1 MTDNRDW
8 FVKSVDGK
16 VYGPAKISKLVEWA
30 KDGRIEPTGFVS
42 TDRVDWL
49 EACSIDELEMKWL
62 VEVSPGDVFGPFH
75 RELVIN
81 LFKNGTVPETARAYR
96 LHEFP
101 IDQDPPPVE
110 KIVEKE
116 VPVEVEKIVE
126 KEVRVEVP
134 VEVEK
139 IVEKEVPVE
148 VEKIVEKEVRVE
160 VPVEVEKIVEKE
172 VRVEVPVE
180 VEKIVE
186 KEVRVEVPVPVEVEK
201 IVEKKVLVEVPVEKI
216 VEKEVRVEVP
226 VEKIVEKEVRVEV
239 PVEKIVEKEV
249 RVEVPVEV
257 EKIVEKVVEKEV
269 RVEVPVEK
277 IVEKEVRVE
286 VPVEKVVEVLP
297 PPDDSEP
304 EPGEPPPKIADL
316 RFGGLDR
323 ARLAALEKA
332 ARQELMR
339 GRRMGMRGNL
349 FGRR

>member
-1 MTDNRDW
+1 MQDTRDW

-16 VYGPAKISKLVEWA
+16 VYGPAKLSKLVEWA

-42 TDRVDWL
+42 TDRVDWI
-49 EACSIDELEMKWL
+49 EVGAVDALEMKWL

-81 LFKNGTVPETARAYR
+81 LFKNGTVPATARAYR

-116 VPVEVEKIVE
+116 V
-126 KEVRVEVP
+126 RVEVP

-139 IVEKEVPVE
+139 I
-148 VEKIVEKEVRVE
+148 
-160 VPVEVEKIVEKE
+160 
-172 VRVEVPVE
+172 
-180 VEKIVE
+180 
-186 KEVRVEVPVPVEVEK
+186 
-201 IVEKKVLVEVPVEKI
+201 
-216 VEKEVRVEVP
+216 
-226 VEKIVEKEVRVEV
+226 VEV

-257 EKIVEKVVEKEV
+257 EKIVEVPVEKIVEKV
-269 RVEVPVEK
+269 VEVPVEK
-277 IVEKEVRVE
+277 IVEKVVEKEVRVE

-297 PPDDSEP
+297 PPDDSQP
-304 EPGEPPPKIADL
+304 QPGEPPPKIADL

-323 ARLAALEKA
+323 ARLAALERA

-339 GRRMGMRGNL
+339 GRRFGMGKI
-349 FGRR
+349 FGGKSR

>member
-1 MTDNRDW
+1 MQDTRDW

-16 VYGPAKISKLVEWA
+16 VYGPAKLSKLVEWA

-42 TDRVDWL
+42 TDRVDWI
-49 EACSIDELEMKWL
+49 EVGAVDALEMKWL

-81 LFKNGTVPETARAYR
+81 LFKNGTVPATARAYR

-116 VPVEVEKIVE
+116 V
-126 KEVRVEVP
+126 RVEVP
-134 VEVEK
+134 VE
-139 IVEKEVPVE
+139 
-148 VEKIVEKEVRVE
+148 
-160 VPVEVEKIVEKE
+160 
-172 VRVEVPVE
+172 
-180 VEKIVE
+180 
-186 KEVRVEVPVPVEVEK
+186 
-201 IVEKKVLVEVPVEKI
+201 
-216 VEKEVRVEVP
+216 

-257 EKIVEKVVEKEV
+257 EKIVEVPVEKIVEKVVEVPVEKIVEKEV

-277 IVEKEVRVE
+277 IVEKVVEKEVRVE

-297 PPDDSEP
+297 PPDDSQP
-304 EPGEPPPKIADL
+304 QPGEPPPKIADL

-323 ARLAALEKA
+323 ARLAALERA

-339 GRRMGMRGNL
+339 GRRFGMGKI
-349 FGRR
+349 FGGKSR

>member
-75 RELVIN
+75 RELVIS
-81 LFKNGTVPETARAYR
+81 LFKNGTVPATARAYR

-134 VEVEK
+134 VEVPSLGRGQAIRRGEGPGDDPPPRRGLHPRAPRARGSA
-139 IVEKEVPVE
+139 ERRTADSDARAS
-148 VEKIVEKEVRVE
+148 RVQGAARLRLLL
-160 VPVEVEKIVEKE
+160 P
-172 VRVEVPVE
+172 RLP
-180 VEKIVE
+180 
-186 KEVRVEVPVPVEVEK
+186 RQ
-201 IVEKKVLVEVPVEKI
+201 
-216 VEKEVRVEVP
+216 
-226 VEKIVEKEVRVEV
+226 
-239 PVEKIVEKEV
+239 
-249 RVEVPVEV
+249 
-257 EKIVEKVVEKEV
+257 VVE
-269 RVEVPVEK
+269 
-277 IVEKEVRVE
+277 
-286 VPVEKVVEVLP
+286 
-297 PPDDSEP
+297 
-304 EPGEPPPKIADL
+304 G
-316 RFGGLDR
+316 
-323 ARLAALEKA
+323 A
-332 ARQELMR
+332 AR
-339 GRRMGMRGNL
+339 GPDPRRATAGDRRLSHGMD
-349 FGRR
+349 

>member
-42 TDRVDWL
+42 VDRVEWL
-49 EACSIDELEMKWL
+49 EACTVDALEMKWL

-75 RELVIN
+75 RELVIS
-81 LFKNGTVPETARAYR
+81 LFKNGTVPATARAYR

-116 VPVEVEKIVE
+116 V
-126 KEVRVEVP
+126 RVEVP
-134 VEVEK
+134 
-139 IVEKEVPVE
+139 
-148 VEKIVEKEVRVE
+148 
-160 VPVEVEKIVEKE
+160 
-172 VRVEVPVE
+172 

-186 KEVRVEVPVPVEVEK
+186 KEVRVEVPVPVE
-201 IVEKKVLVEVPVEKI
+201 
-216 VEKEVRVEVP
+216 

-277 IVEKEVRVE
+277 IVEKEVRVEVPVEKVVEKVVE

>member
-1 MTDNRDW
+1 M
-8 FVKSVDGK
+8 KSVDGK

-42 TDRVDWL
+42 VDRVEWL
-49 EACSIDELEMKWL
+49 EACTVDELEMKWL
-62 VEVSPGDVFGPFH
+62 VEISPGDVFGPFH

-81 LFKNGTVPETARAYR
+81 LFKNGTVPATARAYR

-101 IDQDPPPVE
+101 IDQDPPP
-110 KIVEKE
+110 
-116 VPVEVEKIVE
+116 
-126 KEVRVEVP
+126 
-134 VEVEK
+134 VEK

-186 KEVRVEVPVPVEVEK
+186 KEVRVEVPVPVE
-201 IVEKKVLVEVPVEKI
+201 VEKI

>member
-42 TDRVDWL
+42 VDRVEWL
-49 EACSIDELEMKWL
+49 EACTVDALEMKWL

-75 RELVIN
+75 RELVIS
-81 LFKNGTVPETARAYR
+81 LFKDGTVPATARAYR

-116 VPVEVEKIVE
+116 V
-126 KEVRVEVP
+126 RVEVP
-134 VEVEK
+134 
-139 IVEKEVPVE
+139 
-148 VEKIVEKEVRVE
+148 
-160 VPVEVEKIVEKE
+160 
-172 VRVEVPVE
+172 

-186 KEVRVEVPVPVEVEK
+186 KEVRVEVPVPVE
-201 IVEKKVLVEVPVEKI
+201 
-216 VEKEVRVEVP
+216 

-257 EKIVEKVVEKEV
+257 EKFVETIVEKEV

-332 ARQELMR
+332 ARLELMR
-339 GRRMGMRGNL
+339 GRRMGMHGNL

>member
-49 EACSIDELEMKWL
+49 EAWSIDELEMKWL

-81 LFKNGTVPETARAYR
+81 LFKNGTVPATARAYR

-139 IVEKEVPVE
+139 IVEKEVRVE
-148 VEKIVEKEVRVE
+148 VPVEKIIEKEVRVE
-160 VPVEVEKIVEKE
+160 VPVE
-172 VRVEVPVE
+172 
-180 VEKIVE
+180 
-186 KEVRVEVPVPVEVEK
+186 
-201 IVEKKVLVEVPVEKI
+201 VEKI

-316 RFGGLDR
+316 RFGVLDR

>member
-42 TDRVDWL
+42 VDRVEWL
-49 EACSIDELEMKWL
+49 EACTVDALEMKWL

-75 RELVIN
+75 RELVIS
-81 LFKNGTVPETARAYR
+81 LFKNGTVPATARAYR

-101 IDQDPPPVE
+101 IDQDPPP
-110 KIVEKE
+110 I
-116 VPVEVEKIVE
+116 EKIVE

-134 VEVEK
+134 
-139 IVEKEVPVE
+139 
-148 VEKIVEKEVRVE
+148 
-160 VPVEVEKIVEKE
+160 VEKIVEKE

-201 IVEKKVLVEVPVEKI
+201 V
-216 VEKEVRVEVP
+216 
-226 VEKIVEKEVRVEV
+226 VEKEVRVEV

-286 VPVEKVVEVLP
+286 VPVEKVVEKVVEVLP

-339 GRRMGMRGNL
+339 GRRMGMHGNL

>member
-1 MTDNRDW
+1 MQDTRDW

-16 VYGPAKISKLVEWA
+16 VYGPAKLSKLVEWA
-30 KDGRIEPTGFVS
+30 KDGRSEPTGFVS
-42 TDRVDWL
+42 TDRVDWI
-49 EACSIDELEMKWL
+49 EVGAVDALEMKWL

-81 LFKNGTVPETARAYR
+81 LFKNGTVPATARAYR

-101 IDQDPPPVE
+101 IDQDPPP
-110 KIVEKE
+110 
-116 VPVEVEKIVE
+116 
-126 KEVRVEVP
+126 
-134 VEVEK
+134 
-139 IVEKEVPVE
+139 

-186 KEVRVEVPVPVEVEK
+186 KEVRVEVPVEKIVEKEVRVEVPVEVEK
-201 IVEKKVLVEVPVEKI
+201 IVEVPVEKIVEKVVEVPVEKI

-226 VEKIVEKEVRVEV
+226 VEKIVEKV
-239 PVEKIVEKEV
+239 
-249 RVEVPVEV
+249 
-257 EKIVEKVVEKEV
+257 
-269 RVEVPVEK
+269 
-277 IVEKEVRVE
+277 VEKEVRVE

-297 PPDDSEP
+297 PPDDSQP
-304 EPGEPPPKIADL
+304 QPGEPPPKIADL

-323 ARLAALEKA
+323 ARLAALERA

-339 GRRMGMRGNL
+339 GRRFGMGKI
-349 FGRR
+349 FGGKSR

>member
-42 TDRVDWL
+42 VDRVEWL
-49 EACSIDELEMKWL
+49 EACTVDELEMKWL

-81 LFKNGTVPETARAYR
+81 LFKNGTVPATARAYR

-139 IVEKEVPVE
+139 IVEKEV
-148 VEKIVEKEVRVE
+148 
-160 VPVEVEKIVEKE
+160 
-172 VRVEVPVE
+172 
-180 VEKIVE
+180 
-186 KEVRVEVPVPVEVEK
+186 RVEVPVPVE
-201 IVEKKVLVEVPVEKI
+201 VEKI

>member
-1 MTDNRDW
+1 MQDTRDW

-16 VYGPAKISKLVEWA
+16 VYGPAKLSKLVEWA

-42 TDRVDWL
+42 TDRVDWI
-49 EACSIDELEMKWL
+49 EVGAVDALEMKWL

-81 LFKNGTVPETARAYR
+81 LFKNGTVPATARAYR

-116 VPVEVEKIVE
+116 V
-126 KEVRVEVP
+126 RVEVP
-134 VEVEK
+134 VE
-139 IVEKEVPVE
+139 
-148 VEKIVEKEVRVE
+148 
-160 VPVEVEKIVEKE
+160 
-172 VRVEVPVE
+172 
-180 VEKIVE
+180 
-186 KEVRVEVPVPVEVEK
+186 
-201 IVEKKVLVEVPVEKI
+201 VEKI

-257 EKIVEKVVEKEV
+257 EKIVE
-269 RVEVPVEK
+269 VPVEK

-286 VPVEKVVEVLP
+286 VPVEVEKIVEVPVEKIVEKVVEVP
-297 PPDDSEP
+297 VE
-304 EPGEPPPKIADL
+304 KIVEKVVEKEVRVEGGRGSAASRRFAAAAWRAAAEDRRPAL
-316 RFGGLDR
+316 RR
-323 ARLAALEKA
+323 T
-332 ARQELMR
+332 
-339 GRRMGMRGNL
+339 
-349 FGRR
+349 

>member
-1 MTDNRDW
+1 MQDTRDW

-16 VYGPAKISKLVEWA
+16 VYGPAKLSKLVEWA

-42 TDRVDWL
+42 TDRVDWI
-49 EACSIDELEMKWL
+49 EVGAVDALEMKWL

-81 LFKNGTVPETARAYR
+81 LFKNGTVPATARAYR

-116 VPVEVEKIVE
+116 V
-126 KEVRVEVP
+126 RVEVP
-134 VEVEK
+134 VE
-139 IVEKEVPVE
+139 
-148 VEKIVEKEVRVE
+148 
-160 VPVEVEKIVEKE
+160 
-172 VRVEVPVE
+172 
-180 VEKIVE
+180 
-186 KEVRVEVPVPVEVEK
+186 
-201 IVEKKVLVEVPVEKI
+201 VEKI

-257 EKIVEKVVEKEV
+257 EKIVEVPVEKIVEKEV
-269 RVEVPVEK
+269 RVEVPVEVEK
-277 IVEKEVRVE
+277 IVEVPVEKIVEKVVEVPVEKIVEKVVEKEVRVE

-297 PPDDSEP
+297 PPDDSQP
-304 EPGEPPPKIADL
+304 QPGEPPPKIADL

-323 ARLAALEKA
+323 ARLAALERA

-339 GRRMGMRGNL
+339 GRRFGMGKI
-349 FGRR
+349 FGGKSR

>member
-1 MTDNRDW
+1 MQDTRDW

-16 VYGPAKISKLVEWA
+16 VYGPAKLSKLVEWA

-42 TDRVDWL
+42 TDRVDWI
-49 EACSIDELEMKWL
+49 EVGAVDALEMKWL

-81 LFKNGTVPETARAYR
+81 LFKNGTVPATARAYR

-101 IDQDPPPVE
+101 IDQDPPP
-110 KIVEKE
+110 
-116 VPVEVEKIVE
+116 
-126 KEVRVEVP
+126 
-134 VEVEK
+134 
-139 IVEKEVPVE
+139 

-186 KEVRVEVPVPVEVEK
+186 KEVRVEVPVEKIVEKEVRVEVPVEVEK
-201 IVEKKVLVEVPVEKI
+201 IVEVPVEKIVEKVVEVPVEKI

-226 VEKIVEKEVRVEV
+226 VEKIVEKV
-239 PVEKIVEKEV
+239 
-249 RVEVPVEV
+249 
-257 EKIVEKVVEKEV
+257 
-269 RVEVPVEK
+269 
-277 IVEKEVRVE
+277 VEKEVRVE

-297 PPDDSEP
+297 PPDDSQP
-304 EPGEPPPKIADL
+304 QPGEPPPKIADL

-323 ARLAALEKA
+323 ARLAALERA

-339 GRRMGMRGNL
+339 GRRFGMGKI
-349 FGRR
+349 FGGKSR

>member
-1 MTDNRDW
+1 M
-8 FVKSVDGK
+8 KSVDGK

-42 TDRVDWL
+42 TDRVDWI
-49 EACSIDELEMKWL
+49 EASAVDALEMKWL

-75 RELVIN
+75 RELVSS
-81 LFKNGTVPETARAYR
+81 LFRDGTVPATARVYR

-101 IDQDPPPVE
+101 IDQDPP
-110 KIVEKE
+110 
-116 VPVEVEKIVE
+116 
-126 KEVRVEVP
+126 
-134 VEVEK
+134 
-139 IVEKEVPVE
+139 
-148 VEKIVEKEVRVE
+148 
-160 VPVEVEKIVEKE
+160 
-172 VRVEVPVE
+172 
-180 VEKIVE
+180 
-186 KEVRVEVPVPVEVEK
+186 
-201 IVEKKVLVEVPVEKI
+201 PVEKI

-239 PVEKIVEKEV
+239 PVEKI
-249 RVEVPVEV
+249 VEVPVEV

-286 VPVEKVVEVLP
+286 VPVEKVVEKVVEVLP
-297 PPDDSEP
+297 PEDLQPQ
-304 EPGEPPPKIADL
+304 PGEEPPKIADL

-332 ARQELMR
+332 ARQELIR
-339 GRRMGMRGNL
+339 GRRMGLRGNL

>member
-42 TDRVDWL
+42 VDRVEWL
-49 EACSIDELEMKWL
+49 EACTVDELEMKWL

-75 RELVIN
+75 RELVIS
-81 LFKNGTVPETARAYR
+81 LFKDGTVPATARAYR

-116 VPVEVEKIVE
+116 V
-126 KEVRVEVP
+126 RVEVP
-134 VEVEK
+134 
-139 IVEKEVPVE
+139 
-148 VEKIVEKEVRVE
+148 
-160 VPVEVEKIVEKE
+160 
-172 VRVEVPVE
+172 

-186 KEVRVEVPVPVEVEK
+186 KEVRVEVPVPVE
-201 IVEKKVLVEVPVEKI
+201 
-216 VEKEVRVEVP
+216 

-286 VPVEKVVEVLP
+286 VPVEKVVEKVVEVPVEKVVEVLP

-339 GRRMGMRGNL
+339 GRRMGMHGNL

>member
-1 MTDNRDW
+1 MQDTRDG

-16 VYGPAKISKLVEWA
+16 VYGPAKLSKLVEWA

-42 TDRVDWL
+42 TDRVDWI
-49 EACSIDELEMKWL
+49 EVGAVDALEMKWL

-81 LFKNGTVPETARAYR
+81 LFKNGTVPATARAYR

-116 VPVEVEKIVE
+116 V
-126 KEVRVEVP
+126 RVEVP
-134 VEVEK
+134 VE
-139 IVEKEVPVE
+139 
-148 VEKIVEKEVRVE
+148 
-160 VPVEVEKIVEKE
+160 
-172 VRVEVPVE
+172 
-180 VEKIVE
+180 
-186 KEVRVEVPVPVEVEK
+186 
-201 IVEKKVLVEVPVEKI
+201 VEKI

-257 EKIVEKVVEKEV
+257 EKIVEVPVEKIVEKEVRVEVPVEVEKIVEVPVEKIVEKVVEVPVEKIVEKEV

-277 IVEKEVRVE
+277 IVEKVVEKEVRVE

-297 PPDDSEP
+297 PPDDSQP
-304 EPGEPPPKIADL
+304 QPGEPPPKIADL

-323 ARLAALEKA
+323 ARLAALERA

-339 GRRMGMRGNL
+339 GRRFGMGKI
-349 FGRR
+349 FGGKSR

>member
-42 TDRVDWL
+42 NDRVEWL
-49 EACSIDELEMKWL
+49 EACTVDELEMKWL

-81 LFKNGTVPETARAYR
+81 LFKNGTVPATARAYR

-101 IDQDPPPVE
+101 IDQDPPP
-110 KIVEKE
+110 
-116 VPVEVEKIVE
+116 
-126 KEVRVEVP
+126 
-134 VEVEK
+134 VEK

-201 IVEKKVLVEVPVEKI
+201 IVEKEVLVEVPVEKI

>member
-1 MTDNRDW
+1 MQDTRDW

-16 VYGPAKISKLVEWA
+16 VYGPAKLSKLVEWA

-42 TDRVDWL
+42 TDRVDWI
-49 EACSIDELEMKWL
+49 EVGAVDALEMKWL

-81 LFKNGTVPETARAYR
+81 LFKNGTVPATARAYR

-110 KIVEKE
+110 KVVEKE
-116 VPVEVEKIVE
+116 VRVEVPVEKIVE

-160 VPVEVEKIVEKE
+160 VPVEVEKIVE
-172 VRVEVPVE
+172 
-180 VEKIVE
+180 
-186 KEVRVEVPVPVEVEK
+186 
-201 IVEKKVLVEVPVEKI
+201 VPVEKI
-216 VEKEVRVEVP
+216 VEKV
-226 VEKIVEKEVRVEV
+226 VEV

-257 EKIVEKVVEKEV
+257 EKIVEVPVEKIVEKVVEVPVEKIVEKEV

-277 IVEKEVRVE
+277 IVEKVVEKEVRVE

-297 PPDDSEP
+297 PPDDSQP
-304 EPGEPPPKIADL
+304 QPGEPPPKIADL

-323 ARLAALEKA
+323 ARLAALERA

-339 GRRMGMRGNL
+339 GRRFGMGKI
-349 FGRR
+349 FGGKSR

>member
-1 MTDNRDW
+1 MQDTRDW

-16 VYGPAKISKLVEWA
+16 VYGPAKLSKLVEWA

-42 TDRVDWL
+42 TDRVDWI
-49 EACSIDELEMKWL
+49 EVGAVDALEMKWL

-81 LFKNGTVPETARAYR
+81 LFKNGTVPATARAYR

-116 VPVEVEKIVE
+116 V
-126 KEVRVEVP
+126 RVEVP
-134 VEVEK
+134 VE
-139 IVEKEVPVE
+139 
-148 VEKIVEKEVRVE
+148 
-160 VPVEVEKIVEKE
+160 
-172 VRVEVPVE
+172 
-180 VEKIVE
+180 
-186 KEVRVEVPVPVEVEK
+186 
-201 IVEKKVLVEVPVEKI
+201 VEKI

-257 EKIVEKVVEKEV
+257 EKIVEVPVEKIVEKEVRVEVPVEVEKIVEVPVEKIVEKVVEVPVEKIVEKEV

-277 IVEKEVRVE
+277 IVEKVVEKEVRVE

-297 PPDDSEP
+297 PPDDSQP
-304 EPGEPPPKIADL
+304 QPGEPPPKIADL

-323 ARLAALEKA
+323 ARLAALERA

-339 GRRMGMRGNL
+339 GRRFGMGKI
-349 FGRR
+349 FGGKSR

>member
-16 VYGPAKISKLVEWA
+16 VYGPAKIPKLVEWA

-81 LFKNGTVPETARAYR
+81 LFKNGTVPATARAYR

-101 IDQDPPPVE
+101 IEQDPPPVE
-110 KIVEKE
+110 KV
-116 VPVEVEKIVE
+116 
-126 KEVRVEVP
+126 
-134 VEVEK
+134 VEK

-180 VEKIVE
+180 KIIE

-201 IVEKKVLVEVPVEKI
+201 IVEKEVLVEVPVEKI

>member
-1 MTDNRDW
+1 M
-8 FVKSVDGK
+8 
-16 VYGPAKISKLVEWA
+16 
-30 KDGRIEPTGFVS
+30 
-42 TDRVDWL
+42 
-49 EACSIDELEMKWL
+49 
-62 VEVSPGDVFGPFH
+62 
-75 RELVIN
+75 
-81 LFKNGTVPETARAYR
+81 
-96 LHEFP
+96 
-101 IDQDPPPVE
+101 
-110 KIVEKE
+110 
-116 VPVEVEKIVE
+116 
-126 KEVRVEVP
+126 RVEVP
-134 VEVEK
+134 
-139 IVEKEVPVE
+139 
-148 VEKIVEKEVRVE
+148 
-160 VPVEVEKIVEKE
+160 
-172 VRVEVPVE
+172 

-186 KEVRVEVPVPVEVEK
+186 KEVRVEVPVPVE
-201 IVEKKVLVEVPVEKI
+201 
-216 VEKEVRVEVP
+216 

-339 GRRMGMRGNL
+339 GRRMGMHGNL

>member
-1 MTDNRDW
+1 MQDTRDW

-16 VYGPAKISKLVEWA
+16 VYGPAKLSKLVEWA

-42 TDRVDWL
+42 TDRVDWI
-49 EACSIDELEMKWL
+49 EVGAVDALEMKWL

-81 LFKNGTVPETARAYR
+81 LFKNGTVPATARAYR

-116 VPVEVEKIVE
+116 V
-126 KEVRVEVP
+126 RVEVP
-134 VEVEK
+134 VE
-139 IVEKEVPVE
+139 
-148 VEKIVEKEVRVE
+148 
-160 VPVEVEKIVEKE
+160 
-172 VRVEVPVE
+172 
-180 VEKIVE
+180 
-186 KEVRVEVPVPVEVEK
+186 
-201 IVEKKVLVEVPVEKI
+201 VEKI

-257 EKIVEKVVEKEV
+257 EKIVE
-269 RVEVPVEK
+269 VPVEK

-286 VPVEKVVEVLP
+286 VPVEVEKIVEVPVEKIVEKVVEVLP
-297 PPDDSEP
+297 PPDDSQP
-304 EPGEPPPKIADL
+304 PPGEPPPKIADL

-323 ARLAALEKA
+323 ARLAALERA

-339 GRRMGMRGNL
+339 GRRFGMGKI
-349 FGRR
+349 FGGKSR

>member
-42 TDRVDWL
+42 VDRVEWL
-49 EACSIDELEMKWL
+49 EACTVDALEMKWL

-75 RELVIN
+75 RELVIS
-81 LFKNGTVPETARAYR
+81 LFKDGTVPATARAYR

-116 VPVEVEKIVE
+116 V
-126 KEVRVEVP
+126 RVEVP
-134 VEVEK
+134 
-139 IVEKEVPVE
+139 
-148 VEKIVEKEVRVE
+148 
-160 VPVEVEKIVEKE
+160 
-172 VRVEVPVE
+172 

-201 IVEKKVLVEVPVEKI
+201 IVEK
-216 VEKEVRVEVP
+216 EVRVEVP
-226 VEKIVEKEVRVEV
+226 VEVEKIVEKEVRVEV

-277 IVEKEVRVE
+277 VVE

-332 ARQELMR
+332 ARLELMR
-339 GRRMGMRGNL
+339 GRRMGMHGNL

>member
-42 TDRVDWL
+42 VDRVEWL
-49 EACSIDELEMKWL
+49 EACTVDALEMKWL

-75 RELVIN
+75 RELVIS
-81 LFKNGTVPETARAYR
+81 LFKNGTVPATARAYR

-101 IDQDPPPVE
+101 IDQDPP
-110 KIVEKE
+110 
-116 VPVEVEKIVE
+116 
-126 KEVRVEVP
+126 
-134 VEVEK
+134 
-139 IVEKEVPVE
+139 
-148 VEKIVEKEVRVE
+148 
-160 VPVEVEKIVEKE
+160 
-172 VRVEVPVE
+172 
-180 VEKIVE
+180 
-186 KEVRVEVPVPVEVEK
+186 
-201 IVEKKVLVEVPVEKI
+201 
-216 VEKEVRVEVP
+216 
-226 VEKIVEKEVRVEV
+226 

-277 IVEKEVRVE
+277 IVEKEVRVEVPVEKVVEKVVE

>member
-42 TDRVDWL
+42 VDRVEWL
-49 EACSIDELEMKWL
+49 EACTVDALEMKWL

-75 RELVIN
+75 RELVIS
-81 LFKNGTVPETARAYR
+81 LFKNGTVPATARAYR

-116 VPVEVEKIVE
+116 VRVEVPVEKIVE

-134 VEVEK
+134 
-139 IVEKEVPVE
+139 
-148 VEKIVEKEVRVE
+148 
-160 VPVEVEKIVEKE
+160 
-172 VRVEVPVE
+172 

-186 KEVRVEVPVPVEVEK
+186 KEVRVEVPVPVE
-201 IVEKKVLVEVPVEKI
+201 
-216 VEKEVRVEVP
+216 

-277 IVEKEVRVE
+277 IVEKVVE

-332 ARQELMR
+332 ARLELMR
-339 GRRMGMRGNL
+339 GRRMGMHGNL